1 MKSSKMNKRG
11 MHQKRLGTTG
21 LDTLLLVFLSN

>member
-1 MKSSKMNKRG
+1 MSKGG

-21 LDTLLLVFLSN
+21 LSNL